1 MMTNGKPEQ
10 ALRQTRLRRAV
21 QTLVAVVIVLAFAIA
36 ALLTARWDAIVTAA
50 AFSSARGNLTTL
62 RNFLYRMP
70 KGGDLHVHLTGGVY
84 AERYIDWA
92 AADGLSLLV
101 CNMTIVKLPLQNPP
115 PPPCDKATR
124 FPADEKRRAGPGHA

>member
-1 MMTNGKPEQ
+1 MTNGKPEQ

-70 KGGDLHVHLTGGVY
+70 KGGDLHVHLTGDPMPNAISTGP
-84 AERYIDWA
+84 RLTDC
-92 AADGLSLLV
+92 LCSS
-101 CNMTIVKLPLQNPP
+101 
-115 PPPCDKATR
+115 AT
-124 FPADEKRRAGPGHA
+124 